1 MFNLCLNKT
10 QEKNNKKLNKN
21 PQTKIKMDWMN
32 VILSL
37 AVIYLYFMNRVNGVN
52 IYILRKEMNYS
63 LGELNVD
70 LREFLI
76 EMHKLEDR
84 IEELENKLSSPDRQ

>member
-1 MFNLCLNKT
+1 
-10 QEKNNKKLNKN
+10 
-21 PQTKIKMDWMN
+21 MDWMN

-52 IYILRKEMNYS
+52 IDILRKEMNS
-63 LGELNVD
+63 SIGELNVD

-84 IEELENKLSSPDRQ
+84 IEELENKLSSSERK

>member
-1 MFNLCLNKT
+1 
-10 QEKNNKKLNKN
+10 
-21 PQTKIKMDWMN
+21 MN

-52 IYILRKEMNYS
+52 IDILRKEMNS
-63 LGELNVD
+63 SIGELNVD

-76 EMHKLEDR
+76 EMHKLEER
-84 IEELENKLSSPDRQ
+84 IEELENKLSSSERK

>member
-1 MFNLCLNKT
+1 
-10 QEKNNKKLNKN
+10 
-21 PQTKIKMDWMN
+21 MN

-52 IYILRKEMNYS
+52 IDILRKEMNS
-63 LGELNVD
+63 SIGELNVD

-84 IEELENKLSSPDRQ
+84 IEELENKLSSSERK

>member
-1 MFNLCLNKT
+1 
-10 QEKNNKKLNKN
+10 
-21 PQTKIKMDWMN
+21 MDWMN

-52 IYILRKEMNYS
+52 IDILRKEMNS
-63 LGELNVD
+63 SIGELNVD

-76 EMHKLEDR
+76 EMHKLEER
-84 IEELENKLSSPDRQ
+84 IEELENKLSSSERK